1 MAMNPIFLSALP
13 IIRKI
18 EEAGFE
24 AYFVG
29 GAVRDFL
36 LGREIHDIDI
46 ATSATPEE
54 LKIIFSTTIDVGIE
68 HGTILVI
75 ENGQGYEVT
84 TFRSES
90 DYIDFRRPES
100 VTFIRSLRE
109 DLQRR
114 DFTINAMAM
123 NANGEIIDPF
133 HGQEAIANKV
143 IETVGNPADRFMED
157 GLRLMRALRFV
168 SQLGFRL
175 DNNTKKELS
184 NHASIL
190 AHIAVER
197 VSAEMTKLL
206 EGNFKEHALI
216 MALNTK
222 LYHFWPGIFNQEDV
236 IRSCVTLSIERLNEF
251 EMWVLGLYFSRPSNP
266 TSVLRK
272 WKLPAKKIKS
282 IVRSYELLDWR
293 IKNQWTAYQLYR
305 TGIETAELV
314 ENVYRVIVK
323 NEKTTSIHE
332 QYNKIPIKSRSQLAV
347 SGNDLLKWTN
357 KPAGPWMKEL
367 FDKLEKAIIYQDIPN
382 ERDAIRRWVEIV
394 KDH

>member
-1 MAMNPIFLSALP
+1 MNPIFLSALP

-46 ATSATPEE
+46 ATSATPKE
-54 LKIIFSTTIDVGIE
+54 LKAIFSTTVDVGIE

-90 DYIDFRRPES
+90 DYIDFRRPET

-114 DFTINAMAM
+114 DFTINAIAM
-123 NANGEIIDPF
+123 NADGEIIDPF
-133 HGQEAIANKV
+133 QGQEAIANKV

-157 GLRLMRALRFV
+157 GLRLMRAIRFV

-175 DNNTKKELS
+175 DNNTERELAH
-184 NHASIL
+184 HASIL

-206 EGNFKEHALI
+206 DGNFKEQALI
-216 MALNTK
+216 MTLNTK
-222 LYHFWPGIFNQEDV
+222 LYNFMPGIFNQAEV
-236 IRSCVTLSIERLNEF
+236 ILSCVKLSIEKLNEF

-266 TSVLRK
+266 TSELRK

-293 IKNQWTAYQLYR
+293 IKNQWTAFQLYR
-305 TGIETAELV
+305 AGIETADLV
-314 ENVYRVIVK
+314 EKVYRVIEK
-323 NEKTTSIHE
+323 NEQLTTNIHE
-332 QYNKIPIKSRSQLAV
+332 QYNKIPITSRSQLAV
-347 SGNDLLKWTN
+347 SGKDLLEWTN

-367 FDKLEKAIIYQDIPN
+367 FDNLEKAVINQDIPN
-382 ERDAIRRWVEIV
+382 ERNAIRRWVEIV
-394 KDH
+394 KDY